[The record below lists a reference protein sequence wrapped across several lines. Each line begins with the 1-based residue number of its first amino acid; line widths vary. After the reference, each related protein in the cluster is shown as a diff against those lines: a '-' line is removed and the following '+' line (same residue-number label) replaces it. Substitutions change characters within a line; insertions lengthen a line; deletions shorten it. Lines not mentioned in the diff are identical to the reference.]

1 MKRRVRRDRI
11 RVFHIVPV
19 QPRRERRCQGANQI
33 GFAYLLL
40 LLLACRAVAL
50 AEAGDRIRSL
60 KIRPDLRVFL
70 SALPIVRLEIPRPS
84 TQRAG
89 QKLAGCSRKRGL
101 L

>member
-40 LLLACRAVAL
+40 LLLLLACRAVAL
-50 AEAGDRIRSL
+50 AEAGDRI
-60 KIRPDLRVFL
+60 PH
-70 SALPIVRLEIPRPS
+70 
-84 TQRAG
+84 
-89 QKLAGCSRKRGL
+89 
-101 L
+101 